1 MPAPF
6 PDPYLHFKAVE
17 PDLRLQAWRLHRITV
32 GLRWLWVGILWMTIA
47 PASLWRLRGEFAL
60 WREYFTW
67 SAVRYGLVYH
77 PVATLGIAF
86 CIGMLLSVL
95 VWQSRNILFDLP
107 RVEQRRLEKQVR
119 KIRHQGPV
127 HPLWRWVWSPYD
139 PQLK

>member
-6 PDPYLHFKAVE
+6 PDPHLHFKAVA

-32 GLRWLWVGILWMTIA
+32 CLRWLWVGFLWMTIA
-47 PASLWRLRGEFAL
+47 PVSLWRLRYEFGL

-67 SAVRYGLVYH
+67 SAVRYGLFYH
-77 PVATLGIAF
+77 PLATLGLAF
-86 CIGMLLSVL
+86 CVGMLLSVL

-107 RVEQRRLEKQVR
+107 RTEQRRLEKQVR
-119 KIRHQGPV
+119 KIQHQGPG
-127 HPLWRWVWSPYD
+127 HPLWRWLWSPYD